1 MKNFDNVT
9 IFNHP
14 LVNHKIAI
22 LRDEKTS
29 MKEFRELIEEITTLM
44 TFECLKEEGVTAVA
58 YMPTRNTPAQL
69 ERLRALCDQYTMFQ
83 ISGEDINS
91 PRQSFII
98 KAMENPMFQNLID
111 ATWKLIQH
119 EEETL

>member
-44 TFECLKEEGVTAVA
+44 TFECLKEDVPTVECQVT
-58 YMPTRNTPAQL
+58 TPL
-69 ERLRALCDQYTMFQ
+69 ETCTQY
-83 ISGEDINS
+83 
-91 PRQSFII
+91 
-98 KAMENPMFQNLID
+98 
-111 ATWKLIQH
+111 
-119 EEETL
+119 